1 MKKITFMIALLTA
14 SISFG
19 QNLIVNGDFET
30 GVLSPGWNETG
41 SVSYGV
47 DVVDAANVVGA
58 GTTHGGTY
66 VGRALNWGTGATSF
80 IQAFDVTPG
89 DTYIVNFWF
98 TFSDFLPSTNVS
110 IRNFTG
116 NVSAVP
122 NLVLTPIVP
131 DNGRNASFATNGTP
145 NNYHYGCS
153 IKSQEASG
161 SYAWKEAKFSFTVP
175 ANVTKV
181 RFQYFND
188 KVGYYKYI
196 DDLTIVKSSTA
207 SIDELKKFNFSAYP
221 NPTSN
226 NLTVSASK
234 NIENV
239 EIFNL
244 IGQKVMSLTP
254 NTNNK
259 TIDVSNLNTG
269 VYILKATIEG
279 IKGSYKFVKQ

>member
-1 MKKITFMIALLTA
+1 MKKITFLIALFTF

-19 QNLIVNGDFET
+19 QTNLIVNGDFET
-30 GVLSPGWNETG
+30 GSIASGWST
-41 SVSYGV
+41 SYGV
-47 DVVDAANVVGA
+47 DVVMAADVVT

-80 IQAFDVTPG
+80 LQGFDVTPG
-89 DTYIVNFWF
+89 ETYVVNFWF
-98 TFSDFLPSTNVS
+98 TFSGFTASTNVV

-116 NVSAVP
+116 DVAANPS
-122 NLVLTPIVP
+122 LVLTPIVA
-131 DNGRNASFATNGTP
+131 DNGRNAV
-145 NNYHYGCS
+145 NNINYGCA
-153 IKSQEASG
+153 IANQDP
-161 SYAWKEAKFSFTVP
+161 SYDWKEAKFSFTVP
-175 ANVTKV
+175 SGVTKV

-207 SIDELKKFNFSAYP
+207 SVNDLKKFNFSAYP
-221 NPTSN
+221 NPASN

-234 NIENV
+234 NIEQI

-244 IGQKVMSLTP
+244 IGQRVMSLTP
-254 NTNNK
+254 NNT
-259 TIDVSNLNTG
+259 VSPINVASLNSG